1 MNKTFRIRFGFSRSD
16 NRKSKTCTELGR
28 RIANLNWPPLCALL
42 FALCV
47 PAEAQQPAGNV
58 ARIGYLATASGA
70 TELPYIEAFRLGL
83 RELGYVEGK
92 NINIEYR
99 YAEGRFERLQELAE
113 ELVRLKVEILV
124 VPSATAAQAARKSNV
139 TIPIVMMRAGDP
151 FSSGLVASLARP
163 GGNVTG
169 LYQYSPELLG
179 KRLELLK
186 EVVPKVSRFAFLSN
200 SVSMFKNA
208 QVDAEALGIRFQLV
222 EVKGPNPD
230 FDGAFRVIIKE
241 RIGALV
247 TEATPLFSAHRK
259 RILELVEQSRIPAMH
274 SEQEWATAGGL
285 MSYGSNRVDLS
296 RRAATYVDKIL
307 KGAKPADLPV
317 EQPMKFELVIN
328 LKAAKQIGLTIP
340 PNVLVRADK
349 VIK

>member
-1 MNKTFRIRFGFSRSD
+1 MQRKLRIWSSFSCSD
-16 NRKSKTCTELGR
+16 NRKSAIQNPKWLGLSV
-28 RIANLNWPPLCALL
+28 IA
-42 FALCV
+42 CV
-47 PAEAQQPAGNV
+47 LVVVEAAAQAQQPAGKIP
-58 ARIGYLATASGA
+58 RIGYLATASRA

-83 RELGYVEGK
+83 HELGYVEGK
-92 NINIEYR
+92 NIHIEYR

-124 VPSATAAQAARKSNV
+124 VPSATAARAAKKSNV
-139 TIPIVMMRAGDP
+139 TIPIVMSRSGDP

-179 KRLELLK
+179 KRLELLN
-186 EVVPKVSRFAFLSN
+186 EVVPKISRFAFLSN
-200 SVSMFKNA
+200 SVSMFKKA
-208 QVDAEALGIRFQLV
+208 QVDAEALGIRLQLV
-222 EVKGPNPD
+222 EVKDPTPD
-230 FDGAFRVIIKE
+230 FEGAFQVIIKE

-259 RILELVEQSRIPAMH
+259 RILALVELNRIPAMH

-317 EQPMKFELVIN
+317 EQPTKFEFVIN
-328 LKAAKQIGLTIP
+328 LKTAKVLNLTIP
-340 PNVLVRADK
+340 QSVLYRADK
-349 VIK
+349 VIR

>member
-1 MNKTFRIRFGFSRSD
+1 MNKKIM
-16 NRKSKTCTELGR
+16 LL
-28 RIANLNWPPLCALL
+28 ALCALV
-42 FALCV
+42 FAFNLS
-47 PAEAQQPAGNV
+47 AQAQQPAGKV
-58 ARIGYLATASGA
+58 PLIGFLNTGSASDPVNA
-70 TELPYIEAFRLGL
+70 LRRDLFRQGL
-83 RELGYVEGK
+83 RDLGYVEGK

-99 YAEGRFERLQELAE
+99 YAEGRFERLPELAE

-124 VPSATAAQAARKSNV
+124 VTSATVARAAKKSNV

-169 LYQYSPELLG
+169 LVQYSPELLG

-186 EVVPKVSRFAFLSN
+186 EVVPKVSRFAFLSD

-208 QVDAEALGIRFQLV
+208 QVDAKALGIRFQLV

-230 FDGAFRVIIKE
+230 FDGAFRVIVNE
-241 RIGALV
+241 RIGAVV
-247 TEATPLFSAHRK
+247 TEATPLLSAHRK
-259 RILELVEQSRIPAMH
+259 TILALVEQNRIAAMH
-274 SEQEWATAGGL
+274 SEQEWANAGGL

-317 EQPMKFELVIN
+317 EQPMKFEFIIN

-349 VIK
+349 VIR

>member
-1 MNKTFRIRFGFSRSD
+1 MKKICLIT
-16 NRKSKTCTELGR
+16 LG
-28 RIANLNWPPLCALL
+28 ALL
-42 FALCV
+42 CV
-47 PAEAQQPAGNV
+47 FSVRVEAQQPSAKIP
-58 ARIGYLATASGA
+58 RIGYLATASAA

-99 YAEGRFERLQELAE
+99 YAEGRFERLPELAE

-124 VPSATAAQAARKSNV
+124 VPSATAAQAAKRSNV
-139 TIPIVMMRAGDP
+139 TIPIIMTRSGGAI
-151 FSSGLVASLARP
+151 SSGLVTSLARP

-222 EVKGPNPD
+222 EVKDPTPD
-230 FDGAFRVIIKE
+230 FDAAFRVIVKE

-259 RILELVEQSRIPAMH
+259 RILALVELNRIPAMH
-274 SEQEWATAGGL
+274 SEKEWATAGGL
-285 MSYGSNRVDLS
+285 M
-296 RRAATYVDKIL
+296 
-307 KGAKPADLPV
+307 
-317 EQPMKFELVIN
+317 
-328 LKAAKQIGLTIP
+328 
-340 PNVLVRADK
+340 
-349 VIK
+349 